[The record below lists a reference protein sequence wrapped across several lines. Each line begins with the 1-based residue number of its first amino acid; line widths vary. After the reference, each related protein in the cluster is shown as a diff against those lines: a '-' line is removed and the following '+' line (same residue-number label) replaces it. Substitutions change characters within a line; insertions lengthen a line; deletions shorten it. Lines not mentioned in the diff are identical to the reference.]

1 MKVYTKIVYD
11 KDDNLIEEHFYNY
24 NGPVAQA
31 KKIPWKKG
39 AEPIFQKKAKALKRY
54 TDQGVKSRMQTIES
68 SAWITKNQKG
78 SKKYLN
84 HFDGMNSAKVTETQ
98 MAKDAPIT
106 PNVLNQYRTV
116 NTIFTLAALDFT
128 EINFPETLRYKAP
141 NFVIAKSGG
150 GGSRVA
156 NAVDIGGN
164 TILELFVDQVNIDAL
179 VSPSPKNRHAQAT
192 GVSFKIIEPY
202 SMGKFLEVLHLGA
215 LLAADDADG
224 QKNTNHYNSPYAL
237 IIDFVPEGDFRI
249 SQEEQTFLKKIIP
262 IKITSA
268 DFGVTAGGST
278 YDITAIPWN
287 EAGFDDAV
295 VNIPHDITLKGST
308 VHEVLST
315 GEKSLMN
322 QLNSRVEAKPEV
334 KLKRK
339 PMHGSAL
346 RNKKKKSTL
355 NLNEEASAF
364 MKNRKPNDYVIWL
377 PRDSQLITKNTA
389 PEFSNVD
396 RATKLDH
403 PVMPD
408 RYVTGL
414 KNTAVRD
421 EQLETIFGGRLSLT
435 NSLNEGV
442 QIKMPGASINNPNEM
457 SWYDGNDIGKS
468 KMVTDSTFYEALG
481 GTMPDPK
488 DDTNMVSFEGLD
500 YLYDRKTKIYKRNKI
515 TFNTE
520 DKNFTFEAGTRI
532 TDIIEQV
539 ILLSEYGK
547 NITDKETKDGT
558 VDWFRIQP
566 KVFQLQDTA
575 IAQSYGFHPKVYA
588 YTVINYK
595 VMSSLFLS
603 PTEQAGF
610 LPQIKSRVKKEYN
623 YFYSGKNLDVLDFD
637 LSFKFAFYQP
647 GMSDKG
653 DAPLN
658 QTEAGKDATV
668 NRAPTYGH
676 GMGGKSNK
684 TAGEG
689 TSGKAGSVK
698 EGFGS
703 KDENPFIR
711 IARHYNNVIVNSN
724 VDLVSCELTIMGDP
738 YWMPNSGLGNYI
750 AAPYKTD
757 DEGNVSAFMDSDGNA
772 DFTRS
777 QVMCLLNFRTPYDYE
792 GSKMAFPTVQAQN
805 TSSEKIG
812 QFSGLYRIWFVKN
825 EFVSGKFVQ
834 VLSML
839 RVNNQPGA
847 EEGQKKNTNA
857 DKTIIKEDGTF
868 VPEDGSINFGEGG
881 A

>member
-1 MKVYTKIVYD
+1 MSAIKT
-11 KDDNLIEEHFYNY
+11 
-24 NGPVAQA
+24 
-31 KKIPWKKG
+31 KKG
-39 AEPIFQKKAKALKRY
+39 GDKRTFKQKTKDRINQIETRTGDIK
-54 TDQGVKSRMQTIES
+54 QGDHKIIDLSPN
-68 SAWITKNQKG
+68 ITQSIKG

-84 HFDGMNSAKVTETQ
+84 HFDGMNSAKVSEAE
-98 MAKDAPIT
+98 MKKIAPIT

-128 EINFPETLRYKAP
+128 EVNFPETLRYKAP

-322 QLNSRVEAKPEV
+322 QLNSRKEPKPEV
-334 KLKRK
+334 KKKRQA
-339 PMHGSAL
+339 MYGSAL
-346 RNKKKKSTL
+346 RKKKKEKSTL
-355 NLNEEASAF
+355 TLNEEASAF
-364 MKNRKPNDYVIWL
+364 MKQRKPNDYVVWF
-377 PRDSQLITKNTA
+377 PQDSQLITKNTA
-389 PEFSNVD
+389 PEFTNVD
-396 RATKLDH
+396 RATFQTDH
-403 PVMPD
+403 PPSGAGH
-408 RYVTGL
+408 YVTSL

-442 QIKMPGASINNPNEM
+442 QIKVSVGGDMEM

-488 DDTNMVSFEGLD
+488 DDSNMVSFEGLD
-500 YLYDRKTKIYKRNKI
+500 YLYDKKHQLYKRNKI
-515 TFNTE
+515 TFNPE

-539 ILLSEYGK
+539 ILLSDYGK

-566 KVFQLQDTA
+566 KVFQLQDSA

-595 VMSSLFLS
+595 VMSNLFLS
-603 PTEQAGF
+603 PTQQAGF
-610 LPQIKSRVKKEYN
+610 LPQIKSKVKKEYN

-668 NRAPTYGH
+668 NSAPRYGH
-676 GMGGKSNK
+676 GTGAKTNK
-684 TAGEG
+684 VAGEG
-689 TSGKAGSVK
+689 TAAEGGNVN

-757 DEGNVSAFMDSDGNA
+757 DKGNVSAFMDSDGNA

-792 GSKMAFPTVQAQN
+792 GSKMAFPSIQAQN
-805 TSSEKIG
+805 KSSEKIG

-847 EEGQKKNTNA
+847 EEGKKTNVIA
-857 DKTIIKEDGTF
+857 DNSISKIDDNGYIFNEGMDDH
-868 VPEDGSINFGEGG
+868 VP
-881 A
+881 

>member
-1 MKVYTKIVYD
+1 M
-11 KDDNLIEEHFYNY
+11 
-24 NGPVAQA
+24 A
-31 KKIPWKKG
+31 KTAWKKG
-39 AEPIFQKKAKALKRY
+39 QEPIFQKKAKALKKY
-54 TDQGVKSRMQTIES
+54 TEQGVKSRMQTIES
-68 SAWITKNQKG
+68 SAWITKSQKG

-84 HFDGMNSAKVTETQ
+84 HFDGMNSAKVTETE
-98 MAKDAPIT
+98 MKKDAPIT

-128 EINFPETLRYKAP
+128 EVNFPETLRYKAP

-322 QLNSRVEAKPEV
+322 QLNSRKEPKPEV
-334 KLKRK
+334 KKKRQA
-339 PMHGSAL
+339 MYGSAL
-346 RNKKKKSTL
+346 RKKKKEKSTL
-355 NLNEEASAF
+355 TLNEEASAF
-364 MKNRKPNDYVIWL
+364 MKQRKPNDYVVWF
-377 PRDSQLITKNTA
+377 PQDSQLITKNTA
-389 PEFSNVD
+389 PEFTNVD
-396 RATKLDH
+396 RATFQTDH
-403 PVMPD
+403 PPSGAGH
-408 RYVTGL
+408 YVTSL

-442 QIKMPGASINNPNEM
+442 QIKVSVGGDMEM

-488 DDTNMVSFEGLD
+488 DDSNMVSFEGLD
-500 YLYDRKTKIYKRNKI
+500 YLYDKKHQLYKRNKI
-515 TFNTE
+515 TFNPE

-539 ILLSEYGK
+539 ILLSDYGK

-566 KVFQLQDTA
+566 KVFQLQDSA

-595 VMSSLFLS
+595 VMSNLFLS
-603 PTEQAGF
+603 PTQQAGF
-610 LPQIKSRVKKEYN
+610 LPQIKSKVKKEYN

-658 QTEAGKDATV
+658 QTESGKDATV
-668 NRAPTYGH
+668 NSAPRYAH
-676 GMGGKSNK
+676 GKGAITNK
-684 TAGEG
+684 VAGEG
-689 TSGKAGSVK
+689 SAAEGGNVN

-757 DEGNVSAFMDSDGNA
+757 DKGNVSAFMDSDGNA

-792 GSKMAFPTVQAQN
+792 GSKMAFPSIQAQN
-805 TSSEKIG
+805 KSSEKIG

-847 EEGQKKNTNA
+847 EEGKRTNVAA
-857 DKTIIKEDGTF
+857 DKSISKIDDNGYIFNEGMDDH
-868 VPEDGSINFGEGG
+868 VP
-881 A
+881 